1 VREGEGGRTHADV
14 GAVVGRLD
22 LRVVELRH
30 LVKGVAFRL
39 SCVYIVQG
47 SWFSV
52 GASPP
57 GVGCSLQGL
66 VFIVQSSGFRVH
78 DSEFSVQFSV
88 VSVLQGSWFMVQ
100 CLLVGDQSCKV

>member
-1 VREGEGGRTHADV
+1 MRASVREGEGGRTHADV

-66 VFIVQSSGFRVH
+66 VFIVQWSVFFRV
-78 DSEFSVQFSV
+78 
-88 VSVLQGSWFMVQ
+88 LGSWFSV
-100 CLLVGDQSCKV
+100 CWLGIRVVKCKVKEGLEF